1 MTTGT
6 LHRPPPRP
14 ATGEGG
20 STPRRPRYRRDRPG
34 IAYLF
39 LSPWALGALLLTV
52 GPMLAS
58 LYLSFTDYDLFTSP
72 EWVGLDNYRRLFT
85 DDARFLDSAKVTAT
99 YVLISVPLKLAAALG
114 VAMLLNRN
122 RRGQGF
128 YRSAFYAPSLLGT
141 GVAIALVWRAMFTD
155 SGVVDSVT
163 GTFGWDTGGWINEPD
178 YALWVL
184 IILAVWQF
192 GAPMVIFLAGLKQ
205 IPTEL
210 YDASAVDGAGRWRT
224 FRSVTL
230 PMLSPIILFNLV
242 LETIH
247 AFQAFTPAFIVSG
260 GRGGPSNSTLFY
272 TLYLYERGFAQFRMG
287 YASAMAW
294 LLLLVIAII
303 TALFFGTSRRW
314 VFYSGEDR

>member
-1 MTTGT
+1 
-6 LHRPPPRP
+6 LHRPPPPPP
-14 ATGEGG
+14 ATPGDGA
-20 STPRRPRYRRDRPG
+20 TPARARYRRNQPG

-39 LSPWALGALLLTV
+39 LSPWVCGALLLTV

-72 EWVGLDNYRRLFT
+72 EWVGLENYKRLFT
-85 DDARFLDSAKVTAT
+85 DDARFLASAKVTAA
-99 YVLISVPLKLAAALG
+99 YVLISVPLKLAAALA

-155 SGVVDSVT
+155 SGVVDSAT
-163 GTFGWDTGGWINEPD
+163 GVFGWDTGGWINEPD
-178 YALWVL
+178 YALYVL

-210 YDASAVDGAGRWRT
+210 YDAAAVDGSGRWRT

-272 TLYLYERGFAQFRMG
+272 TLYLYERGFSQFRMG

-303 TALFFGTSRRW
+303 TAVFFGTSRRW